1 MLQPMPKTK
10 KINGDRPVTQDD
22 LSVLAGEMT
31 RRFDS
36 MQSDIASLKTDV
48 TALKTDVASLKSGQ
62 QAILNVVQDI
72 DQQLKEWKH
81 IPKKVERLHKHVFP
95 HG

>member
-1 MLQPMPKTK
+1 MPTQPK
-10 KINGDRPVTQDD
+10 KPNGDEPATQHD

-36 MQSDIASLKTDV
+36 MQTDIAGLKTDVATLKTDV
-48 TALKTDVASLKSGQ
+48 TSLKSGQ
-62 QAILNVVQDI
+62 QAILNVVQSI
-72 DQQLKEWKH
+72 DQQLEEWKH